1 MISARRF
8 SHPYDGLLHPES
20 TALLVVDL
28 QENFLSSTGCFA
40 RSGHDPTPLRAIL
53 PAVNALIRKARS
65 VGMQVVHAWQRYRAD
80 LADMTPYERWRR
92 PGGA

>member
-20 TALLVVDL
+20 TALLVIDL

-40 RSGHDPTPLRAIL
+40 RSGYDPTPLRAIF
-53 PAVNALIRKARS
+53 PAMSAWICNARS
-65 VGMQVVHAWQRYRAD
+65 VGC
-80 LADMTPYERWRR
+80 RWFM
-92 PGGA
+92 PGSANVRILRI